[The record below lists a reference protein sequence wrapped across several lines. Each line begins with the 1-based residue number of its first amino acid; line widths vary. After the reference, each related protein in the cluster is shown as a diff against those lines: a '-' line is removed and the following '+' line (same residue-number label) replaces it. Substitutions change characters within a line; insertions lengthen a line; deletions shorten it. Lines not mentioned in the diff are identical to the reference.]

1 MERWCESNIIFP
13 CVCPSVRRPSICRSR
28 YLLNHRL
35 EVIQTCYITS
45 PHGKVVREQH
55 YFSLRP
61 SVRPSILI
69 NHWAEFNQTCYINSY
84 HGKSVRK
91 QHYFTGRPAISRPSI
106 CPLCYNFPFLL
117 KPLGRIQPNLLHNFS
132 SLVCESNTIFSVRLS
147 RRPASVHLSVMLSPP
162 KLQGGS

>member
-13 CVCPSVRRPSICRSR
+13 CVCPSVSRPSICRSR

-35 EVIQTCYITS
+35 EFIQTCYITS
-45 PHGKVVREQH
+45 LHGKVVREQL

-61 SVRPSILI
+61 CIRRPSILL

-84 HGKSVRK
+84 DGKGMRE

-106 CPLCYNFPFLL
+106 CPVCYIFFPFLL
-117 KPLGRIQPNLLHNFS
+117 KPMGGIQSNLLHNFS
-132 SLVCESNTIFSVRLS
+132 SWFRVCESNIIFLYVCPGVRS
-147 RRPASVHLSVMLSPP
+147 FVRHAIS
-162 KLQGGS
+162 